1 MPSIYITIGILND
14 DIELTKDILESLFST
29 STSFEEHESD
39 YWGEYIIT
47 KLSTSE
53 EIKVGYNY
61 IDDDWREE
69 DYKQCPLLIELINPQ
84 NPEEITKCICDNF
97 RNAIPIRMRKI
108 EPNSYVKNYIFKY
121 GKFCVISEKY
131 LKK

>member
-1 MPSIYITIGILND
+1 MPNIYITIGILND
-14 DIELTKDILESLFST
+14 DIKLTKDILESLF

-97 RNAIPIRMRKI
+97 RDAIPIRMMEI
-108 EPNSYVKNYIFKY
+108 EPNSYVKNYIFKD
-121 GKFCVISEKY
+121 GKFCMISKKY

>member
-53 EIKVGYNY
+53 EIKVGLMLYN
-61 IDDDWREE
+61 
-69 DYKQCPLLIELINPQ
+69 N
-84 NPEEITKCICDNF
+84 T
-97 RNAIPIRMRKI
+97 
-108 EPNSYVKNYIFKY
+108 
-121 GKFCVISEKY
+121 
-131 LKK
+131 